1 MKKTTTFL
9 LAIGLASCAPKADIV
24 AEDTPA
30 NKAPTPLRTQADLAD
45 LSPKETK
52 PTLPVVR
59 NTGLRLPDM
68 LDLPKDEQLRTAP
81 GAPNDGKATVIARP
95 PEE

>member
-1 MKKTTTFL
+1 VKKTTTFL

-24 AEDTPA
+24 EEAALA
-30 NKAPTPLRTQADLAD
+30 NTAPTPLHAQTGLAD

-81 GAPNDGKATVIARP
+81 GATNDGKATVIARP